1 MITREHTQ
9 ESLSQAY
16 VHALAGVAGLNLAV
30 RTNYDY
36 GIDGAFQPVRIVG
49 GARVPSAFPVE
60 YQMKAT
66 TNWRHD
72 GEFVIYDLDARAHR
86 FLTDREPRQAMAILI
101 LLCLP
106 PNEAHWLDGCE
117 EHLRLRNC
125 CYWFRPAGPPTTN
138 VSSVRIRIPRA
149 NVLTP
154 DTLRGIMA
162 LARAEGTR

>member
-9 ESLSQAY
+9 EMLSQAY
-16 VHALAGVAGLNLAV
+16 VHALAGVAGLNLAI
-30 RTNYDY
+30 RTSYDY
-36 GIDGAFQPVRIVG
+36 GIDGAFHRVRIVG
-49 GARVPSAFPVE
+49 GTRVPSAFPVE

-66 TNWRHD
+66 TDWRHD
-72 GEFVIYDLDARAHR
+72 GEFVVYDLTARAHR

-106 PNEAHWLDGCE
+106 VDEAHWLDGRE
-117 EHLRLRNC
+117 AHLRLQNC
-125 CYWFRPAGPPTTN
+125 CYWTRLNGPPTAN

-154 DTLRGIMA
+154 ETLKGIMA
-162 LARAEGTR
+162 LARAEGTQ